1 MTATRPRDKGRVNTG
16 SKRVDVSDHGVMRQ
30 LLVVLAIS
38 TSLGLAA
45 PAHADPATNAGF
57 VSAIGKAGIKFN
69 DNDSAIKAGK
79 TVCALMDLWLTQP
92 EVVDHV
98 AEQNPNISPGK
109 AERFTTIAQQT
120 YCPQY
125 LPQGQ

>member
-1 MTATRPRDKGRVNTG
+1 
-16 SKRVDVSDHGVMRQ
+16 MRQ

-57 VSAIGKAGIKFN
+57 VNAIGKAGIKFS

-79 TVCALMDLWLTQP
+79 TVCALMDLWKTEP
-92 EVVDHV
+92 EVADEV
-98 AEQNPNISPGK
+98 AEQNPNIGPAK
-109 AERFTTIAQQT
+109 AQRFTAIAQQT

-125 LPQGQ
+125 LPPAQ